1 MGRISGWNG
10 LRGLERRERERKR
23 GMTGESG
30 GKSLMSR
37 RVPAGGTGYCL
48 GNWDGG

>member
-10 LRGLERRERERKR
+10 LERKR
-23 GMTGESG
+23 GMTGGSG

>member
-1 MGRISGWNG
+1 MEWV
-10 LRGLERRERERKR
+10 ERVGGG
-23 GMTGESG
+23 GMTGGGSG